1 MKSNKTILITG
12 GSKRIGKQICED
24 LALAG
29 YNLIIHYNKS
39 REDAKKLQKRIKELN
54 VQCKIIKCDLRKRDT
69 LESFFKK
76 ASTLIGP
83 ISCLINNASVFKN
96 DKAVSFNIKQW
107 DEHVAINLF
116 APLKLSQDFK
126 KMLPKNMN
134 GHIINILD
142 QNVINPETSFFSY
155 SVTKSALHSAT
166 IILAKAFAPNIRVNS
181 IGPGPT
187 IKNQHQ
193 SNKHFKNQVKK
204 TLLKTG
210 SSPKEISRS
219 VKFILESTA
228 ITGQFIAVDGG
239 EHLS

>member
-1 MKSNKTILITG
+1 MKNNKTILITG
-12 GSKRIGKQICED
+12 GSRRIGRQICED
-24 LALAG
+24 LAQAG
-29 YNLIIHYNKS
+29 YNIIIHYNKS
-39 REDAKKLQKRIKELN
+39 GEDAKKLQNSLKKLN
-54 VQCKIIKCDLRKRDT
+54 VKCEIIKCDLRKR
-69 LESFFKK
+69 ESLDGFFKK
-76 ASTLIGP
+76 ASKLIGP
-83 ISCLINNASVFKN
+83 ISCLINNASIFKN
-96 DKAVSFNIKQW
+96 DNVISFKTKLW
-107 DEHVAINLF
+107 DEHITTNLF

-126 KMLPKNMN
+126 KMLPKNMT

-142 QNVINPETSFFSY
+142 QNVVNPETSFFSY
-155 SVTKSALHSAT
+155 SIAKSALHSAT
-166 IILAKAFAPNIRVNS
+166 VILAKAFAPNVRVNS

-193 SNKHFKNQVKK
+193 SIKHFRNQIKK

-210 SSPKEISRS
+210 SPPKEISKS